1 MFKIAIV
8 GCENSHANGFLDVI
22 RDEKLDVQVLGV
34 HSPFEGAAEKLAE
47 KYAFTEWEKLDSE
60 RIATRFVTNVTTK
73 REDVDALLA
82 DIEKAFA

>member
-1 MFKIAIV
+1 MKH
-8 GCENSHANGFLDVI
+8 GCELFSDTTAN
-22 RDEKLDVQVLGV
+22 QVFPIV
-34 HSPFEGAAEKLAE
+34 PVSICEKLAE
-47 KYAFTEWEKLDSE
+47 KYAFTEWEKLDCE